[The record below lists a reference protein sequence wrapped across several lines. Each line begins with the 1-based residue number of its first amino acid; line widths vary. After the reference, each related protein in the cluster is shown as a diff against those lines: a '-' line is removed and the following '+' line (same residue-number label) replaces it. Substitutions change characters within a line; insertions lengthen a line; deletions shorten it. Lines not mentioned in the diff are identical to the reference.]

1 MPMDWIVMDER
12 DIRDCG
18 LRFEARTHRYYH
30 NPRLWQV
37 YLEVEY
43 AGGGPLAKYPSIV
56 LV

>member
-1 MPMDWIVMDER
+1 MDER